1 MTLTETL
8 EQLKDLGND
17 KMRLQN
23 IKKGAGNNQYGVRL
37 GDIKKLGKQIKINL
51 ELALALWDTKNI
63 EARLLSTIIIKPN
76 TLTLEQLDQMVR
88 SITFVQVADWFNAYV
103 VKPHPENERLRED
116 WMKSEHPMAARA
128 GWNLTSIRVAKNPA
142 GLVLNALLNSIEKK
156 MLLAH
161 PLVQWTMNFTLA
173 EIGIK
178 HPDFRKRALSIG
190 ENLGV
195 YRDFPVSKGCT
206 SPFAPLWI
214 AAMVNREK

>member
-23 IKKGAGNNQYGVRL
+23 IKKGAGDNQYGVRL

-142 GLVLNALLNSIEKK
+142 GLDLNALLNSIEKK

-195 YRDFPVSKGCT
+195 YMDFPVSKGCT

>member
-142 GLVLNALLNSIEKK
+142 GLDLNALLNSIEKK